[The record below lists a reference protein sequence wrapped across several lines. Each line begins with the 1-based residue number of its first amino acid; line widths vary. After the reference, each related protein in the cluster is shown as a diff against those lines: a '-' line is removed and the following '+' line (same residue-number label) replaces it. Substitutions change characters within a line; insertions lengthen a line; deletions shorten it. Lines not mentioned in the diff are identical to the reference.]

1 MVMDYL
7 KEKDVSFEEKNVST
21 DASARKELMKA
32 GFMGVPVIY
41 VGDEVIQGFDK
52 EKLDEMLK

>member
-7 KEKDVSFEEKNVST
+7 KEMNVTFEEKNVST
-21 DASARKELMKA
+21 DAAARKELMKA

-41 VGDEVIQGFDK
+41 VDDEVIQGFDK
-52 EKLDEMLK
+52 SKLDALLK

>member
-7 KEKDVSFEEKNVST
+7 KEKDVAFEEKNVST
-21 DASARKELMKA
+21 DPAARKELMKA

-41 VGDEVIQGFDK
+41 VGEEVIQGFDK